1 MSSASNLWCCH
12 YIVLCTFIHLPIFLD
27 IKNYKNWPYRQPF
40 WALKSKSHF
49 FFHFYRNISFEDFR
63 VLLFLVFHLKNCV
76 FSFCS
81 NFYNPASFKE
91 PSLYNKKT
99 FFNSVKS
106 VWKLES
112 YTKILCKKFIFDTH
126 ASLFFLRFLFMPH
139 RMQVCCTIK
148 WWLTFQLNFASG

>member
-1 MSSASNLWCCH
+1 MLSLHCSVHVYTSSYIFRHQKLQNLTIQAVILGPKIEKSFLLPFVSK
-12 YIVLCTFIHLPIFLD
+12 YILRRLQGIHFSSFSFK
-27 IKNYKNWPYRQPF
+27 KN
-40 WALKSKSHF
+40 S
-49 FFHFYRNISFEDFR
+49 D
-63 VLLFLVFHLKNCV
+63 

-81 NFYNPASFKE
+81 NLYNPVNMKE

-99 FFNSVKS
+99 FFNSVIS

-112 YTKILCKKFIFDTH
+112 YTKILCKKFIFDTYV
-126 ASLFFLRFLFMPH
+126 SSFFLRFLFMPH